1 MTDIVVRPANPADY
15 DAVADVWLAGWLSTG
30 LSTGDDPTIV
40 QMRARIDGD
49 LAKGWTLT
57 VATADGVVVGMLAT
71 YPGKLDQ
78 LFLDPGWKSRG
89 VGKALFTQAKQLM
102 PDGFTLWANTANDRA
117 RAFYERQGTALTG
130 LGPRPDKPEQIV
142 AHYRWSPV

>member
-1 MTDIVVRPANPADY
+1 VTGIVRPAIPADY

-30 LSTGDDPTIV
+30 LSTGDDPTIPE
-40 QMRARIDGD
+40 MRARIDED

-71 YPGKLDQ
+71 YAGKLDQ
-78 LFLDPGWKSRG
+78 LFLAPAWKGKS
-89 VGKALFTQAKQLM
+89 VGKALFAEAKRLM
-102 PDGFTLWANTANDRA
+102 PAGFTLWANTANDRA
-117 RAFYERQGTALTG
+117 RAFYERQGMKLTG